1 MKKRTS
7 LARAF
12 RALSLSLLAM
22 ACVQLPAYGSTVRYV
37 AAVKVYNFT
46 FGTQYWVNIN
56 EPTLSGCQFNLNSWL
71 YPPQTQPIN
80 YGVLTY
86 MPCKQVI
93 VGGDTVSK

>member
-1 MKKRTS
+1 MKKQAF
-7 LARAF
+7 LPRAF

-22 ACVQLPAYGSTVRYV
+22 ACIQLPANASTVRYV
-37 AAVKVYNFT
+37 ASVKVVNFT

-56 EPTLSGCQFNLNSWL
+56 EPTMSGCQFNLNSWL
-71 YPPQTQPIN
+71 YPPQNQPVN

-86 MPCKQVI
+86 MPCKQIV